1 MVLIYI
7 IKNRGDKMKWLKYF
21 TIALFFFISLVFIFT
36 LSRGDTFVNFG
47 FSYAISKG
55 QIPYKDFN
63 MVISPFGPIIYSIGL
78 LLCKNII
85 VYYLEQ
91 AILLTVMIYYVEKII
106 NKKWILFLLC
116 LIIPYPVAFVS
127 VIYPGYN
134 FLILL
139 LFIMFIYYFKKD
151 NNYLLG
157 VLLGLIFCTKQTI
170 GIVLFI
176 PTIYYLFKDRKKF
189 KEMTIGYLIPIF
201 VLLIYLLITGSLYNF
216 IDLCFLGLL
225 DFNNSNSGIDIFYF
239 ILFILG
245 LIYIIYKTI
254 KDKKNILM
262 YYVLLFSSVV
272 LPIIDYYHV
281 SLFLIIV
288 VLFIIKDLTINNKL
302 YKYIYL
308 FIGLICIIW
317 SYISVKFLD
326 PLTITNYN
334 NFSLVINTKEYS
346 DTSKKLLKYTD
357 SLDKEVIFFMRGSE
371 NYFYKI
377 INNKKLNYFDLPNY
391 GNYGYN
397 GVNKM
402 MKKIN
407 KKHNV
412 YFVIDKELIV
422 NENDN
427 QQYIKEL
434 GQEVIKKSELVKTIG
449 LYEIYYKK

>member
-63 MVISPFGPIIYSIGL
+63 MVISPFGPILYSIGL

-91 AILLTVMIYYVEKII
+91 AILLTVMIYYVEKLI

-157 VLLGLIFCTKQTI
+157 ILLGLIFCTKQTI

-334 NFSLVINTKEYS
+334 NFSLVINTKDYS

-357 SLDKEVIFFMRGSE
+357 GLDKEVIFFMRGSE

-402 MKKIN
+402 IKKIN

-412 YFVIDKELIV
+412 YFVIDKELVV

-434 GQEVIKKSELVKTIG
+434 GQEVIKKSELVKTIE

>member
-1 MVLIYI
+1 MNKKTIVKYI
-7 IKNRGDKMKWLKYF
+7 LLFM
-21 TIALFFFISLVFIFT
+21 FFFISLVFIFT

-63 MVISPFGPIIYSIGL
+63 MVISPFGPILYSIGL

-91 AILLTVMIYYVEKII
+91 ALLLTIMIYYIEKLLD
-106 NKKWILFLLC
+106 KKWILFLLC
-116 LIIPYPVAFVS
+116 LIIPYPVATVS
-127 VIYPGYN
+127 IIYPGYN
-134 FLILL
+134 FLILM
-139 LFIMFIYYFKKD
+139 LFIMFIYYFKKE

-157 VLLGLIFCTKQTI
+157 LLLGLIFCTKQTI

-176 PTIYYLFKDRKKF
+176 PTIYYLFKDKKKF
-189 KEMTIGYLIPIF
+189 IEMFIGYLIPIIL
-201 VLLIYLLITGSLYNF
+201 LLIYLLITKSLYNF

-225 DFNNSNSGIDIFYF
+225 DFNNSNGSVDIFYF
-239 ILFILG
+239 ILLILG
-245 LIYIIYKTI
+245 LIYIIYKI
-254 KDKKNILM
+254 VKDKKNILM

-288 VLFIIKDLTINNKL
+288 ILFIIKDLNINNKI

-317 SYISVKFLD
+317 SYISIKFLY

-334 NFSLVINTKEYS
+334 NFSLVINTKSYS
-346 DTSKKLLKYTD
+346 DTSNKLLKYT
-357 SLDKEVIFFMRGSE
+357 SNLDKEVIYFMRGSE

-377 INNKKLNYFDLPNY
+377 TNNKKLNYFDLPNY
-391 GNYGYN
+391 GNYGYD
-397 GVNKM
+397 GINKM
-402 MKKIN
+402 KKNIN
-407 KKHNV
+407 KKHDV
-412 YFVIDKELIV
+412 YFVIDKKLA
-422 NENDN
+422 NNKSKN

-434 GQEVIKKSELVKTIG
+434 GEEIINNSELVKTIG

>member
-63 MVISPFGPIIYSIGL
+63 MVISPFGPILYSIGL

-91 AILLTVMIYYVEKII
+91 AILLTVMIYYVEKLI

-157 VLLGLIFCTKQTI
+157 ILLGLIFCTKQTI

-176 PTIYYLFKDRKKF
+176 PTVYYLFKDRKKF

-334 NFSLVINTKEYS
+334 NFSLVINTKDYS

-402 MKKIN
+402 IKKIN

-412 YFVIDKELIV
+412 YFVIDKDLIV

>member
-63 MVISPFGPIIYSIGL
+63 MVISPFGPILYSIGL

-91 AILLTVMIYYVEKII
+91 AILLTVMIYYVEKLI

-157 VLLGLIFCTKQTI
+157 ILLGLIFCTKQTI

-176 PTIYYLFKDRKKF
+176 PTVYYLFKDRKKF

-334 NFSLVINTKEYS
+334 NFSLVINTKDYS

-357 SLDKEVIFFMRGSE
+357 GLDKEVIFFMRGSE

-402 MKKIN
+402 IKKIN

-412 YFVIDKELIV
+412 YFVIDKELVV